1 MTLSGPGVLDDF
13 PKWRRTLSNR
23 ALFLYKALF
32 KSNRRN
38 GKVGVDRRS
47 NECLRDRGDLRG
59 YGRVKDERILSLV
72 SSGDGATTGTSR
84 KVKNQVGLDGGGTET
99 TGRNLFAHR
108 Q

>member
-1 MTLSGPGVLDDF
+1 MKGF
-13 PKWRRTLSNR
+13 
-23 ALFLYKALF
+23 
-32 KSNRRN
+32 
-38 GKVGVDRRS
+38 
-47 NECLRDRGDLRG
+47 
-59 YGRVKDERILSLV
+59 LSLV